1 MRIIAGTYRGR
12 RLTTARDLSIRPTA
26 DRAKQTIF
34 DMLSTRID
42 FERVDVLDLFAGSGS
57 LGLEA
62 VSRGARS
69 VVFVEQSRRSIAVL
83 EANIHSLGCEALC
96 SIRQA
101 DVFWFLKNTRRRFD
115 LVFADPPYAL
125 ERIGELPLTIAES
138 GVVNPGGYVVME
150 HSRSSSVAVPED
162 AFEVIRKPFGQ
173 TVVVL
178 MRVRQ
183 SAAHSQDE
191 SRR

>member
-42 FERVDVLDLFAGSGS
+42 LERVDVLDLFAGSGS

-62 VSRGARS
+62 ISRGARS

-83 EANIHSLGCEALC
+83 EANTRSLGCEAQC
-96 SIRQA
+96 SIR
-101 DVFWFLKNTRRRFD
+101 
-115 LVFADPPYAL
+115 
-125 ERIGELPLTIAES
+125 
-138 GVVNPGGYVVME
+138 
-150 HSRSSSVAVPED
+150 
-162 AFEVIRKPFGQ
+162 
-173 TVVVL
+173 
-178 MRVRQ
+178 
-183 SAAHSQDE
+183 
-191 SRR
+191 